1 MYQYEWI
8 EDAVAHVWMNE
19 LYFFYFI
26 KLSFIKDRTN
36 LDSTIKTQNLKKNF
50 SENIK
55 FWHIVLQLL
64 IVFKN
69 ISSCT
74 Y

>member
-36 LDSTIKTQNLKKNF
+36 LDSTFKTQNFKK
-50 SENIK
+50 K
-55 FWHIVLQLL
+55 FFREYL
-64 IVFKN
+64 ILTHSIAVIN
-69 ISSCT
+69 CI
-74 Y
+74 

>member
-19 LYFFYFI
+19 LYFFYFM

-36 LDSTIKTQNLKKNF
+36 LDSTIKTQNFKKKF
-50 SENIK
+50 SRE
-55 FWHIVLQLL
+55 
-64 IVFKN
+64 
-69 ISSCT
+69 

>member
-1 MYQYEWI
+1 MYQYVWI

-19 LYFFYFI
+19 LYFFYFM

-36 LDSTIKTQNLKKNF
+36 LDSTNLKK
-50 SENIK
+50 K
-55 FWHIVLQLL
+55 F
-64 IVFKN
+64 FRE
-69 ISSCT
+69 

>member
-8 EDAVAHVWMNE
+8 EDAVAHFWMNE

-36 LDSTIKTQNLKKNF
+36 LDSTIKTQNLKKKVFQRISNF
-50 SENIK
+50 D
-55 FWHIVLQLL
+55 
-64 IVFKN
+64 
-69 ISSCT
+69 T
-74 Y
+74 